1 MRVGGTGTRP
11 FSFFRNA
18 YLTRSV
24 SALNLRLS
32 PPMLLSPL
40 VYATYDLMWN
50 QECHT

>member
-1 MRVGGTGTRP
+1 MRVRICGTGTRP
-11 FSFFRNA
+11 FSNA

>member
-1 MRVGGTGTRP
+1 MRVRNRDAP
-11 FSFFRNA
+11 FFER
-18 YLTRSV
+18 LPHVTRSV